1 MAREKRGKEGEGAD
15 LVLDALGLQQ
25 SPIIKTSA
33 ACQSGMAFMEL
44 RCVTSNFGMT
54 EPVKEDAILF
64 ALQLQACPDF
74 DLFSDGRH
82 FRAQGYRPGLLAL
95 FDLNAGLCTDLQDPF
110 HAVDFFLPRSAI
122 NAVTEEAGA
131 PRMGAFP
138 FPPGAVAE
146 DEVSKNLMM
155 AMLPTLSMPSEHTSH
170 LFVDHVAMAMAV
182 HIVKRYGGV
191 ELKDPRV
198 RGGLAPWQERRV
210 KELLNANLNGKVS
223 LVELATACDLSV
235 RHFTRAFKTSTG
247 LTAHGW
253 LTLRR
258 IEKAQGL
265 LSSSPL
271 PLTDIAFECGFAD
284 TSHFG
289 RAFLRMVGTSPGMWR
304 RVNRK

>member
-1 MAREKRGKEGEGAD
+1 LRRSRRDRKGGGAD
-15 LVLDALGLQQ
+15 EVLDALGLQQ

-44 RCVTSNFGMT
+44 RCVTANFGMT
-54 EPVKEDAILF
+54 ESVKEDAILF

-74 DLFSDGRH
+74 DLFADGRH
-82 FRAQGYRPGLLAL
+82 FRAQGYRPGLLAM

-110 HAVDFFLPRSAI
+110 HAVDFFLPRTAI
-122 NAVTEEAGA
+122 NAVTDDAGA

-146 DEVSKNLMM
+146 DEVSKHLMM
-155 AMLPTLSMPSEHTSH
+155 ALLPMLSIPAEHSSH
-170 LFVDHVAMAMAV
+170 LFVDHVAMAMAA
-182 HIVKRYGGV
+182 HIVKTYGGV
-191 ELKDPRV
+191 EMKDPRI

-210 KELLNANLNGKVS
+210 KELLNANLNGKLS
-223 LVELATACDLSV
+223 LAELAMACDLSI

-247 LTAHGW
+247 LTAHDW

-258 IEKAQGL
+258 IEKAKGL
-265 LSSSPL
+265 LAQSPL

-289 RAFLRMVGTSPGMWR
+289 RSFLRLVGTSPGEWR
-304 RVNRK
+304 RVNRR